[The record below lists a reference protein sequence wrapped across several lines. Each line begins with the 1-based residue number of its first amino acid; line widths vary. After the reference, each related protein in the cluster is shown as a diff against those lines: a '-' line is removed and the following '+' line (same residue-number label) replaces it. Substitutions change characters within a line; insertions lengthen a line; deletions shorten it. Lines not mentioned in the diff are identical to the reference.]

1 MLRSAKMGRWL
12 SEEDLARWN
21 REVEE
26 WHNYGR
32 APVGLDFYEVF
43 QHLKREVEMLWE
55 KSKEK

>member
-1 MLRSAKMGRWL
+1 MGRWL